1 MIIIMERT
9 WKLIFTPDSKIVKP
23 TRIEECNGQKYM
35 VYETR
40 TNNG

>member
-9 WKLIFTPDSKIVKP
+9 WKLVFNQTSQIIKP

-35 VYETR
+35 VYEKE
-40 TNNG
+40 